1 MSVPTTGWK
10 LETDHTPEFGTE
22 AYILGPRNE
31 LIVEE
36 MGPEATVEHF
46 EHMVKCVNEAPELA
60 ERIAALERAKTH
72 DHETL
77 DRLERVNAELLEAL
91 KEIRVGGAAT
101 RGTDP
106 DYRSRDELSRAAD
119 RAILGSSIA
128 SATEAP

>member
-1 MSVPTTGWK
+1 MNVPTTGWK

-60 ERIAALERAKTH
+60 ERIAALERAKAH

-77 DRLERVNAELLEAL
+77 DRLERVIGHVAYALEVDGRTADGMTKAEA
-91 KEIRVGGAAT
+91 AAT
-101 RGTDP
+101 
-106 DYRSRDELSRAAD
+106 LRAA
-119 RAILGSSIA
+119 IA
-128 SATEAP
+128 SDEKMAGGTT